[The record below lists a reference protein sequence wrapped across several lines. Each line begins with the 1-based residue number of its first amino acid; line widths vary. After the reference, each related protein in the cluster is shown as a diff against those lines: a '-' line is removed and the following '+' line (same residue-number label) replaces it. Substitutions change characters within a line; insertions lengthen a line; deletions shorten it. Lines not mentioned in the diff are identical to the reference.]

1 MNLEQLMEQWK
12 ADSQI
17 DDNHLGEASTYTPN
31 LHSKYIDIMVSY
43 KLKLAKIRGEYN
55 MLRKNKF
62 RYYRGELSR
71 QELED
76 LGWVQWQGVKP
87 LKNEMD
93 EFLQGDTE
101 LVQMEQKVEY
111 LNTVV
116 YFLEEVLKQIRARD
130 WQIRTHVDWKKFLV
144 GM

>member
-1 MNLEQLMEQWK
+1 MNLEQLMEMWSK
-12 ADSQI
+12 DCAI
-17 DDNHLGEASTYTPN
+17 DDNHLGEASTDTPN
-31 LHSKYIDIMVSY
+31 LHSKYINHLVSF
-43 KLKLAKIRGEYN
+43 KLKLAKTKGEYN
-55 MLRKNKF
+55 LLRKNKF

-76 LGWVQWQGVKP
+76 LGWQQWQGTKP
-87 LKNEMD
+87 LKNEME

-111 LNTVV
+111 LNTIVF
-116 YFLEEVLKQIRARD
+116 FLESVMNAIKQRD
-130 WQIRTHVDWKKFLV
+130 WQIRNSIQWKEFLV

>member
-1 MNLEQLMEQWK
+1 MNLEQLMEMWSTDC
-12 ADSQI
+12 AI
-17 DDNHLGEASTYTPN
+17 DDNHLGEASTDTPN
-31 LHSKYIDIMVSY
+31 LHSKYINHLVSF
-43 KLKLAKIRGEYN
+43 KLKLAKTKGEYN
-55 MLRKNKF
+55 LLRKNKF

-76 LGWVQWQGVKP
+76 LGWQQWQGTKP
-87 LKNEMD
+87 LKNEME

-111 LNTVV
+111 LNTIVF
-116 YFLEEVLKQIRARD
+116 FLESVMNAIKQRD
-130 WQIRTHVDWKKFLV
+130 WQIRNSIQWKEFLV

>member
-1 MNLEQLMEQWK
+1 MNLEQLMKKWEE
-12 ADSQI
+12 DCSI
-17 DDNHLGEASTYTPN
+17 DDDHLGEASTYTPN
-31 LHSKYIDIMVSY
+31 LHAEYIQYLVSY
-43 KLKLAKIRGEYN
+43 KLKLTKLKGEYN
-55 MLRKNKF
+55 TLRKNKF

-76 LGWVQWQGVKP
+76 LGWLQWQGLKP
-87 LKNEMD
+87 LKNEME
-93 EFLQGDTE
+93 EFLQGDVD

-116 YFLEEVLKQIRARD
+116 MFLESVMNAIKQRD
-130 WQIRTHVDWKKFLV
+130 WQIRNAIQWKEFLV

>member
-1 MNLEQLMEQWK
+1 MNLEQLMSKWRE
-12 ADSQI
+12 DCSI
-17 DDNHLGEASTYTPN
+17 DDSHLGEASTYTPN
-31 LHSKYIDIMVSY
+31 LHAEYIEYLVGY
-43 KLKLAKIRGEYN
+43 KLKLSKTKAEYN
-55 MLRKNKF
+55 LLRKNKF

-76 LGWVQWQGVKP
+76 LGWQGVKP
-87 LKNEMD
+87 LKNEME

-116 YFLEEVLKQIRARD
+116 MFLESVMGAIKQRD
-130 WQIRTHVDWKKFLV
+130 WQIRNSIQWKEFLV

>member
-1 MNLEQLMEQWK
+1 MNLEQLMAKWK
-12 ADSQI
+12 ADCSI
-17 DDNHLGEASTYTPN
+17 DDNHLGEASTHTPN
-31 LHSKYIDIMVSY
+31 LHGEYIEYLVGY
-43 KLKLAKIRGEYN
+43 KLKLSKTKAEYN

-76 LGWVQWQGVKP
+76 LGWLQWQGVKP
-87 LKNEMD
+87 LKNEME

-116 YFLEEVLKQIRARD
+116 MFLESVMGAIKQRD
-130 WQIRTHVDWKKFLV
+130 WQIRNSIQWKEFLV

>member
-1 MNLEQLMEQWK
+1 MTLEELMEQWGQ
-12 ADSQI
+12 DSKI
-17 DDNHLGEASTYTPN
+17 DDNHLGEASTNSPN
-31 LHSKYIDIMVSY
+31 LHSKYINIIVSY
-43 KLKLAKIRGEYN
+43 KLKLAKTRGDYN

-76 LGWVQWQGVKP
+76 LGWQQWQGVKP

-93 EFLQGDTE
+93 EFLQGDGE

-111 LNTVV
+111 LNTIV
-116 YFLEEVLKQIRARD
+116 YFLEEVLKQIRQRD
-130 WQIRTHVDWKKFLV
+130 WQIRTAVDWKKFLV

>member
-1 MNLEQLMEQWK
+1 MNLEQLMSTWE
-12 ADSQI
+12 ADCKI

-31 LHSKYIDIMVSY
+31 LHSKYINHLVSF
-43 KLKLAKIRGEYN
+43 KLKLAKTKGEYN
-55 MLRKNKF
+55 LLRKNKF

-76 LGWVQWQGVKP
+76 LGWLQWQGTKP
-87 LKNEMD
+87 LKNEME
-93 EFLQGDTE
+93 EFLQGDNE

-111 LNTVV
+111 LNTIVF
-116 YFLEEVLKQIRARD
+116 FLESVMNAIKQRD
-130 WQIRTHVDWKKFLV
+130 WQIRNSIQWKEFLV